1 MSATAPSTLDG
12 TWALDKLH
20 STASFA
26 VKHMVVSTFSTT
38 FKEIDATLA
47 TNGDQVE
54 LTGTVPAESIDIDQ
68 PDFRGHLMSPEF
80 FDVANTPNIEFR
92 STSVR
97 RGAGDGIEVEGEL
110 TVKGITQPVTATGTL
125 TGPVADVAGNDRV
138 GVELETIVDRSLYDL
153 NWNAP
158 LPKGG
163 EALGKQVTLSVHL
176 EFIRQEA

>member
-1 MSATAPSTLDG
+1 MSATTPSTLEG

-26 VKHMVVSTFSTT
+26 VKH
-38 FKEIDATLA
+38 IDATL
-47 TNGDQVE
+47 TVNGDDIV

-97 RGAGDGIEVEGEL
+97 RGADDSVQVDGEL
-110 TVKGITQPVTATGTL
+110 TVKGITQPVTATGSL
-125 TGPVADVAGNDRV
+125 TGP
-138 GVELETIVDRSLYDL
+138 
-153 NWNAP
+153 
-158 LPKGG
+158 
-163 EALGKQVTLSVHL
+163 
-176 EFIRQEA
+176 

>member
-1 MSATAPSTLDG
+1 MSATAPSTLEG

-26 VKHMVVSTFSTT
+26 VKHIVVSTFRTS
-38 FKEIDATLA
+38 FKELDATFEA
-47 TNGDQVE
+47 DGDE
-54 LTGTVPAESIDIDQ
+54 ITLTGTVPAESIDIDQ
-68 PDFRGHLMSPEF
+68 PDFRGHLMSAEF

-97 RGAGDGIEVEGEL
+97 RGADDAVQVEGEL
-110 TVKGITQPVTATGTL
+110 TVKGITQPVTSSGTL
-125 TGPVADVAGNDRV
+125 IGPVADVSGNDRV
-138 GVELETIVDRSLYDL
+138 GVEIEAVVDRSLYDL

-163 EALGKQVTLSVHL
+163 EALGKDVTLSVHL

>member
-1 MSATAPSTLDG
+1 MSAAAPATLEG

-26 VKHMVVSTFSTT
+26 VKHMVVSTFQTT
-38 FKEIDATLA
+38 FKEIDATFEA
-47 TNGDQVE
+47 NGDEIV

-68 PDFRGHLMSPEF
+68 PDFRGHLMSAEF

-97 RGAGDGIEVEGEL
+97 RGADDSLQVEGEL
-110 TVKGITQPVTATGTL
+110 TVKGITQPVTSTGTL
-125 TGPVADVAGNDRV
+125 TGPVADVTGTDRV
-138 GVELETIVDRSLYDL
+138 GVELETVVDRSLYDL

-163 EALGKQVTLSVHL
+163 EALGKEVKLAVHL

>member
-1 MSATAPSTLDG
+1 MSA
-12 TWALDKLH
+12 
-20 STASFA
+20 
-26 VKHMVVSTFSTT
+26 
-38 FKEIDATLA
+38 
-47 TNGDQVE
+47 
-54 LTGTVPAESIDIDQ
+54 
-68 PDFRGHLMSPEF
+68 EF

-97 RGAGDGIEVEGEL
+97 RGADDSVQVDGEL

-125 TGPVADVAGNDRV
+125 TGPVADVMGNDRV
-138 GVELETIVDRSLYDL
+138 GVELEADVDRSLYDL

-163 EALGKQVTLSVHL
+163 EALGKKVTLAVHL

>member
-1 MSATAPSTLDG
+1 MSATAPTLEG

-26 VKHMVVSTFSTT
+26 VKHMVVSTFRTT
-38 FKEIDATLA
+38 FKEIDATFA
-47 TNGDQVE
+47 ASGDDIT

-68 PDFRGHLMSPEF
+68 PDFRAHLMSAEF

-97 RGAGDGIEVEGEL
+97 RGADDSVQVEGEL
-110 TVKGITQPVTATGTL
+110 TVKGITQPVSATGSL
-125 TGPVADVAGNDRV
+125 TGPVADVMGNDRV
-138 GVELETIVDRSLYDL
+138 GVELEADVDRSLYDL
-153 NWNAP
+153 KWNAP

-163 EALGKQVTLSVHL
+163 EALGKEVTLSVHL